1 MSISLI
7 IIIITSIVSVTAF
20 NNVRLF
26 DTLKFNAACI
36 KTANEQWRFISYA
49 LLHADWIH
57 LFINMYVL
65 YGFGPALEGYYRFI
79 FGSKG
84 IFYFILLYLGGAA
97 LSVIPAYGRNR
108 ENPFYNA
115 VGASGAISSVV
126 FAIILLNPFASLS
139 LIFLPFSFPA
149 VFFGAAYLIYSY
161 IMARKGDGPIGH
173 DTHFWGGIFGMVF
186 TITLKP
192 VLFVSFVKQII
203 QYFN

>member
-1 MSISLI
+1 MYISLI
-7 IIIITSIVSVTAF
+7 IIIITTIASIIAF
-20 NNVRLF
+20 YDRRLF
-26 DTLKFNAACI
+26 DALKFNAAHI
-36 KTANEQWRFISYA
+36 QSGNEQWRFISYA

-65 YGFGPALEGYYRFI
+65 YGFGPVIENYYRFI
-79 FGSKG
+79 FGTKG
-84 IFYFILLYLGGAA
+84 VFYFILLYVGGAA
-97 LSVIPAYGRNR
+97 LSVIPAYGRNK

-126 FAIILLNPFASLS
+126 FAIIIINPFASLS
-139 LIFLPFSFPA
+139 LIFLPISFPA
-149 VFFGAAYLIYSY
+149 VLFGMVYLVYSY

-186 TITLKP
+186 TIALKP
-192 VLFVSFVKQII
+192 VLFLSFVKQII